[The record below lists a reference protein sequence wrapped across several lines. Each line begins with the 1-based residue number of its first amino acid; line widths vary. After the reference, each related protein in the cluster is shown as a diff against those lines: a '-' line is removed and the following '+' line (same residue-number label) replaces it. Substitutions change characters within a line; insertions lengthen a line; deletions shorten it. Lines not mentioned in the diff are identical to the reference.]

1 MFNIILIFV
10 FLLLGIVLQNIK
22 RFPVLSAYKILNK
35 IVVTVCLPAIVLYY
49 IPKLVWSNELLYP
62 IGAAWIGFV
71 VAFLLFYFLGKK
83 WGWSNKLI
91 GCLVLTAGLGNTSF
105 LGYPIISALYGEA
118 GLKIAILVDQPG
130 TVVVLS
136 TLGIFVATY
145 FSKDNLNPMQMLV
158 RVFKFPPFVFFIIA
172 CLLNVFS
179 ISINENLQII
189 LKSLGSIMAPL
200 ALTSV
205 GLQLRFER
213 KSQHWRFLG
222 FGLLYKLILTPALIY
237 VLYVMILGQKSAMI
251 GVVLMETAM
260 ASNITASILAAS
272 YGLKPRLASMMIGYG
287 IPLSFISL
295 IFWYFVAQYSAV

>member
-1 MFNIILIFV
+1 MVNITIIFG
-10 FLLLGIVLQNIK
+10 FLLLGIILQNIK
-22 RFPVLSAYKILNK
+22 SFPVLSAYKLFNK

-49 IPKLVWSNELLYP
+49 IPKLTWSNELLYP
-62 IGAAWIGFV
+62 IGGAWIGFI
-71 VAFLLFYFLGKK
+71 VAFGLFYFFGKK

-105 LGYPIISALYGEA
+105 LGYPIISALYGEQ
-118 GLKIAILVDQPG
+118 GLKMAILFDQPG

-136 TLGIFVATY
+136 TLGIFIATY
-145 FSKDNLNPMQMLV
+145 FSKDNLNPVQMLV

-179 ISINENLQII
+179 IDLNDDFETV
-189 LKSLGSIMAPL
+189 LKALGSIMAPL

-205 GLQLRFER
+205 GLQLRFES
-213 KSQHWRFLG
+213 KSKHWKFLG
-222 FGLLYKLILTPALIY
+222 MGLMYKLILTPALLYILY
-237 VLYVMILGQKSAMI
+237 VLILNQRSEMIK
-251 GVVLMETAM
+251 VVIMEAAM

-287 IPLSFISL
+287 IPISFITL
-295 IFWYFVAQYSAV
+295 AFWYFIAEFI